1 MELLSADS
9 RTVEDAEPA
18 HFTGSAT
25 MQRFLASDPGA
36 AGRVYRVA
44 FEPGAAT
51 NWHTHSDV
59 QILFVVAGRC
69 AVQTWGGGVQVAETG
84 DVVRFEPGEKHWH
97 GATADGPMT
106 HVAINLGE
114 STDWLEPVESA

>member
-1 MELLSADS
+1 MELLAAAS
-9 RTVEDAEPA
+9 RAVEAAEVD
-18 HFTGSAT
+18 HFSGAAT
-25 MQRFLASDPGA
+25 LQRFLASDPDA

-59 QILFVVAGRC
+59 QILYVVEGRC
-69 AVQTWGGGVQVAETG
+69 AAQTWGGGVQVAEAG
-84 DVVRFEPGEKHWH
+84 DVVRFESGEKHWH
-97 GATADGPMT
+97 GATRDGPMT

-114 STDWLEPVESA
+114 STEWLEPVAPA

>member
-1 MELLSADS
+1 M
-9 RTVEDAEPA
+9 
-18 HFTGSAT
+18 
-25 MQRFLASDPGA
+25 
-36 AGRVYRVA
+36 A

-59 QILFVVAGRC
+59 QILYVVEGRC
-69 AVQTWGGGVQVAETG
+69 AIQTWGGVVEVAEAG
-84 DVVRFEPGEKHWH
+84 DVVRFAPGEKHWH

-114 STDWLEPVESA
+114 STEWLEPVDPA